1 MDRRNFLKSV
11 AASTAALHSLAAH
24 AESGNTAALS
34 QGASQSTEPAA
45 SVSVEGHTLLCRF
58 SRGKEAWTVYED
70 LRTRDGNL
78 TFVSSAG
85 TARVLRKT
93 AEATFA
99 DDGPPHLGLD
109 IKDIG
114 MSGPDLLADK
124 LLAKGDRLV
133 ADGGGVRGADAGQC
147 HRCDGDRGQ
156 SPDRAEHDGMKQH
169 LGKS

>member
-11 AASTAALHSLAAH
+11 AASTAALHGLAH
-24 AESGNTAALS
+24 AESGDTPALW
-34 QGASQSTEPAA
+34 QGASQSTQPAA

-58 SRGKEAWTVYED
+58 NRGKETWTVYED

-85 TARVLRKT
+85 TARILRKT

-114 MSGPDLLADK
+114 NVGPGSAC
-124 LLAKGDRLV
+124 R
-133 ADGGGVRGADAGQC
+133 
-147 HRCDGDRGQ
+147 
-156 SPDRAEHDGMKQH
+156 
-169 LGKS
+169 